1 MLHAPVTVPEL
12 VPEVRMIST
21 RNRVSFKPR
30 AERTDQ
36 PLTRTVLRE
45 PLIRTP
51 PVLSGLTTVTRPET
65 PKGRT
70 RRKALRLPIPYAAWS
85 MFSNLRHLI
94 DTDQVW
100 FGFAETPSARS
111 RTPRRYGIGAP
122 PHTFS
127 LFSVC

>member
-51 PVLSGLTTVTRPET
+51 PVLLGLTTVTRPDT

-70 RRKALRLPIPYAAWS
+70 RRKASRLPIPYAAWS
-85 MFSNLRHLI
+85 LFSKVRHLI
-94 DTDQVW
+94 DTDHVW
-100 FGFAETPSARS
+100 LGFAETRS
-111 RTPRRYGIGAP
+111 GLSPTPRR
-122 PHTFS
+122 
-127 LFSVC
+127 